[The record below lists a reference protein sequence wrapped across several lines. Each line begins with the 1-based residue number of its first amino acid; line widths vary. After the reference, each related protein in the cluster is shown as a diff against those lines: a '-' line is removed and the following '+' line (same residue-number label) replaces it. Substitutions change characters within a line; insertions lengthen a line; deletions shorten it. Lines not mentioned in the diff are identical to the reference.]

1 MVNLSAMVKLLA
13 MLGVKAMALPVMLG
27 VKVRG
32 KLVLVKVRALREC
45 CQWTIE
51 LKLHLIIAGLVD
63 RSSDRT
69 PISSSSNRFP
79 PNFLD
84 SSKSAVFPLSLLRAR
99 FPKHVQTDRKKCR
112 CQNFE

>member
-1 MVNLSAMVKLLA
+1 MKLSAMAKLSAMVKLSA
-13 MLGVKAMALPVMLG
+13 MLGVKALP
-27 VKVRG
+27 
-32 KLVLVKVRALREC
+32 VLVKVKALTEC

-69 PISSSSNRFP
+69 PISSSSNRFR
-79 PNFLD
+79 PNFPD
-84 SSKSAVFPLSLLRAR
+84 SSKSAVFPLSLLLAR
-99 FPKHVQTDRKKCR
+99 FPKHAQTDKMKYR